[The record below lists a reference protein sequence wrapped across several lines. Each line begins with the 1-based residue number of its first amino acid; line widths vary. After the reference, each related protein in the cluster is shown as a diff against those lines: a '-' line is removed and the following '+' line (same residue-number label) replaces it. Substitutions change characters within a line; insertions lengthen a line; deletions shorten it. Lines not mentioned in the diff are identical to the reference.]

1 MEGMVVVGE
10 VATLVLLE
18 ECIEC
23 KASCISEDG
32 FVRLCLAFV
41 SKGNG
46 GMGDPGGE
54 WCSIGLGRL
63 IRMV

>member
-1 MEGMVVVGE
+1 MVLDECVEGKAGCIHEDSFVCLRL
-10 VATLVLLE
+10 ALV
-18 ECIEC
+18 C
-23 KASCISEDG
+23 
-32 FVRLCLAFV
+32 
-41 SKGNG
+41 KGNG